1 MTGTAA
7 TPPGADHDETRS
19 TEQTIPRHTDGGG
32 RGGHRGLY
40 WLLPVL
46 AFLGGLLLGGS
57 VIAAAGLGSA
67 DEPAASA
74 TEPAG
79 ARTPAP
85 SSTSGGSSTSGDR
98 TVTIPASCVEGLD
111 KAEAAMQRA
120 REGVDALGDLD
131 STRVQQALDQLLTL
145 QREITDLA
153 ATCRSAATDGS

>member
-32 RGGHRGLY
+32 RGRHRGLY

-57 VIAAAGLGSA
+57 VIAAAGLGSG

-79 ARTPAP
+79 APTPEP
-85 SSTSGGSSTSGDR
+85 STTAGGSSTSGDR

-111 KAEAAMQRA
+111 KAETAIQRA
-120 REGVDALGDLD
+120 REGVDAIGGLD
-131 STRVQQALDQLLTL
+131 SERLQQSLDRLLTL